1 MSGGGT
7 EVARAYVTIIPKS
20 DGTADSVAKSVVA
33 PFEQSGND
41 AGLKAGKNFSA
52 GLSGVLSKFVAPA
65 AIVTTLAAVGK
76 AGFDAYAQVEEGA
89 NAVILATGATGDA
102 AKELTDVYKNV
113 ASNVVGDFGDIGAA
127 VGELNTR
134 LGLQGDELEAAS
146 EAAMKYAKVNGQDA
160 KTAIAD
166 VTRMMNSAGIGAED
180 YSATLDKL
188 TVAAQMS
195 GADVSSLATTVTS
208 NAASFK
214 ELGFSTDEAIAM
226 LAQFEKSGANTSAVL
241 AGMKKG
247 VAAWTKEG
255 KSASEG
261 FSEFVNGV
269 TDGTVSMEDA
279 IEIFGSKAGIE
290 MFNAAQ
296 KGQLS
301 FDEMYA
307 AISDGAE
314 GMTEEMYKST
324 LTASEKMDLALQN
337 VTMAGA
343 DLFEPIVSAVADF
356 LDGTVVPFTQELREK
371 VGFLMEW
378 LNANVVP
385 VASAIFERV
394 QPIIIAISSAVETT
408 MPRIQ
413 GAVEVAMQAIS
424 AVFDAVWPYV
434 SVVVDI
440 AIQGIAASIEG
451 MASLI
456 GFVTDTFNSI
466 KNAIE
471 TAINTANEIVGA
483 ATDGI
488 SSAINGLSSI
498 IAGVQSTF
506 NSVKDAITSPINTAK
521 ETLSGTIRDIV
532 DYFSGLGEKITNA
545 IGSIHFPAPHVTW
558 DYLNIGDVASIP
570 IPTVKW
576 YRSGGFVNGAT
587 LIGAGESGG
596 EFIWPSYE
604 PYLSQY
610 ADALASRIDGGNI
623 VVNLN
628 YDASSSANDL
638 ARDFARK
645 IGEIQKARG
654 LA

>member
-41 AGLKAGKNFSA
+41 AGLKAGKNFNA

-102 AKELTDVYKNV
+102 AKELTDVYKSV
-113 ASNVVGDFGDIGAA
+113 ASNVVGDFGDIGSA

-146 EAAMKYAKVNGQDA
+146 EAAMKYAKINGQDA
-160 KTAIAD
+160 TSAIAD
-166 VTRMMNSAGIGAED
+166 VTRMMNSAGISADE

-195 GADVSSLATTVTS
+195 GADVSALATTVTA
-208 NAASFK
+208 NASSFK

-226 LAQFEKSGANTSAVL
+226 LAQFEVSGANTSAVL

-261 FSEFVNGV
+261 FSEFVSGV

-301 FDEMYA
+301 FDEMYS

-314 GMTEEMYKST
+314 GMTDEMYKST

-343 DLFEPIVSAVADF
+343 DLFEPIVTAAAEF
-356 LDGTVVPFTQELREK
+356 LSETVIPFAQTLREK
-371 VGFLMEW
+371 VGYLMEW

-385 VASAIFERV
+385 VANAIFEKV
-394 QPIIIAISSAVETT
+394 EPVIVAISNAVETM

-413 GAVEVAMQAIS
+413 GAVEAAMQAIS
-424 AVFDAVWPYV
+424 AVFDAVWPYA
-434 SVVVDI
+434 SVVVDV
-440 AIQGIAASIEG
+440 AVQGISGAIEG
-451 MASLI
+451 MSSLVA
-456 GFVTDTFNSI
+456 GVMDTFNAI
-466 KNAIE
+466 RNAI
-471 TAINTANEIVGA
+471 A
-483 ATDGI
+483 D
-488 SSAINGLSSI
+488 
-498 IAGVQSTF
+498 
-506 NSVKDAITSPINTAK
+506 PINTAK
-521 ETLSGTIRDIV
+521 SIVEGAINSIKNIINNAHLELPHFKLPHFNIYGGELPWGIGGQGTPP
-532 DYFSGLGEKITNA
+532 
-545 IGSIHFPAPHVTW
+545 SISVSWYAQGAVFTR
-558 DYLNIGDVASIP
+558 
-570 IPTVKW
+570 PTVLT
-576 YRSGGFVNGAT
+576 GV
-587 LIGAGESGG
+587 GEGG
-596 EFIWPSYE
+596 EPEGVFP
-604 PYLSQY
+604 LSWLEDQLDQ
-610 ADALASRIDGGNI
+610 ARDTII
-623 VVNLN
+623 VNLN

-645 IGEIQKARG
+645 VGEIQKARG

>member
-41 AGLKAGKNFSA
+41 AGLKAGKNFNA

-113 ASNVVGDFGDIGAA
+113 ASNVVGDFGDIGSA

-146 EAAMKYAKVNGQDA
+146 EAAMKYAKINGQDA
-160 KTAIAD
+160 TSAIAD
-166 VTRMMNSAGIGAED
+166 VTRMMNSAGISADE

-195 GADVSSLATTVTS
+195 GADVSALATTVTA
-208 NAASFK
+208 NASSFK

-226 LAQFEKSGANTSAVL
+226 LAQFEVSGANTSAVL
-241 AGMKKG
+241 SGMKKG
-247 VAAWTKEG
+247 VAAWAKEG

-279 IEIFGSKAGIE
+279 IEIFGSKAGVE

-301 FDEMYA
+301 FDEMYS

-314 GMTEEMYKST
+314 GMTDEMYKST

-343 DLFEPIVSAVADF
+343 DLFEPIVTAAAEF
-356 LDGTVVPFTQELREK
+356 LSETVIPFAQTLREK
-371 VGFLMEW
+371 VGYLMEW

-385 VASAIFERV
+385 VANAIFEKV
-394 QPIIIAISSAVETT
+394 EPVIVAISNAVETM

-413 GAVEVAMQAIS
+413 GAVEAAMQAIS
-424 AVFDAVWPYV
+424 AVFDAVWPYA
-434 SVVVDI
+434 SVVVDV
-440 AIQGIAASIEG
+440 AVQGISGAIEG
-451 MASLI
+451 MSSLVA
-456 GFVTDTFNSI
+456 GVMDTFNAI
-466 KNAIE
+466 RNAI
-471 TAINTANEIVGA
+471 ADPISAAQSMVSGA
-483 ATDGI
+483 VE
-488 SSAINGLSSI
+488 NI
-498 IAGVQSTF
+498 IGF
-506 NSVKDAITSPINTAK
+506 
-521 ETLSGTIRDIV
+521 
-532 DYFSGLGEKITNA
+532 FSGLGQRITNA
-545 IGSIHFPAPHVTW
+545 IGSIHFPTPHVTW
-558 DYLNIGDVASIP
+558 DNLNIGDVASIP
-570 IPTVKW
+570 IPTVRW
-576 YRSGGFVNGAT
+576 YAMGAVFT
-587 LIGAGESGG
+587 KPTVLTGVGEGG
-596 EFIWPSYE
+596 EPEGVFP
-604 PYLSQY
+604 LSWLEDQLDQ
-610 ADALASRIDGGNI
+610 ARDTII
-623 VVNLN
+623 VNLN

-645 IGEIQKARG
+645 VGEIQKARG